1 MIQLHKSDLSLG
13 EINAVYYY
21 IHIFGRRT
29 TMKKHLYINGV
40 WKSVGKYKPLY
51 APYSEE
57 TLAEIA
63 QGTEDDVKE
72 AIVSAKNAMKEMKKL
87 SAYDRA
93 TILEKVA
100 QKMDERR
107 EEFAEIIA
115 KEAAKPIRAARG
127 EVDRTVQT
135 YKFAAEEAKRIYGE
149 TLPLDAAPGADGRI
163 AYTIRKPIGVIGA
176 ITPFN
181 FPLNLVAH
189 KVGPAIAAGNTIVLK
204 PADQTPLSAYAL
216 VELFEEAG
224 LPKGAFN
231 IISGPGSIVGEAI
244 VKSEDVA
251 SITFTGS
258 PKVGIG
264 IKEKAGLK
272 RVTLELGSNAAV
284 IIDEDV
290 ELTDEIIE
298 RVKWGAFV
306 NNGQVCISVQ
316 RVFVHEKKMEEFLT
330 KLKKAMETVVVGN
343 PLHEETDV
351 SALISK
357 KDVERI
363 DIWVQEAIK
372 EGANVLYG
380 GKKYDAR
387 IFEPTVLT
395 NVPEYVSVQCQE
407 VFGPLMTVNTF
418 KEFDEALEQV
428 NNSRYG
434 LQAGVFTNNLCK
446 AMRAIDELEVGGVMI
461 NDIPTFRVDHMPYGG
476 VKESGTGR
484 EGIKYAIEEMTE
496 MKLVC
501 IKK

>member
-1 MIQLHKSDLSLG
+1 
-13 EINAVYYY
+13 
-21 IHIFGRRT
+21 
-29 TMKKHLYINGV
+29 MKKHLYINGD
-40 WKSVGKYKPLY
+40 WKSVNTYKPLY

-63 QGTEDDVKE
+63 QGTEKDVQE
-72 AIVSAKNAMKEMKKL
+72 AVTSAKNAMKKMNTL
-87 SAYDRA
+87 TAYDRA

-100 QKMDERR
+100 QIMDERR

-127 EVDRTVQT
+127 EVDRTVLT

-189 KVGPAIAAGNTIVLK
+189 KVGPAIAAGNTVVLK
-204 PADQTPLSAYAL
+204 PADQTPLSSYAL

-224 LPKGAFN
+224 LPKGALN
-231 IISGPGSIVGEAI
+231 IISGPGATVGEAI
-244 VKSEDVA
+244 VKNDDVA

-290 ELTDEIIE
+290 ELTDEIME

-316 RVFVHEKKMEEFLT
+316 RVFVHEKRMDEFLS
-330 KLKKAMETVVVGN
+330 KLKKAMETVVVGDPMN
-343 PLHEETDV
+343 EETDV

-357 KDVERI
+357 KDVKRI
-363 DIWVQEAIK
+363 EMWVQEAIK
-372 EGANVLYG
+372 EGATVLYG
-380 GKKYDAR
+380 GKKRDER

-395 NVPEYVSVQCQE
+395 NVPEHVSVQCQE
-407 VFGPLMTVNTF
+407 VFGPVMTVNTF
-418 KEFDEALEQV
+418 KEFDEAIEKV
-428 NNSRYG
+428 NHSRYG
-434 LQAGVFTNNLCK
+434 LQAGVFTNNLFK

>member
-1 MIQLHKSDLSLG
+1 
-13 EINAVYYY
+13 
-21 IHIFGRRT
+21 
-29 TMKKHLYINGV
+29 MKKHLYINGN
-40 WKSVGKYKPLY
+40 WKSVNTYKPLY

-63 QGTEDDVKE
+63 QGTEEDVQE
-72 AIVSAKNAMKEMKKL
+72 AVTSAKNAVKKMNKL

-100 QKMDERR
+100 QKMNERR

-189 KVGPAIAAGNTIVLK
+189 KVGPAIAAGNTVVLK
-204 PADQTPLSAYAL
+204 PADQTPLSSYAL

-224 LPKGAFN
+224 LPKGALN
-231 IISGPGSIVGEAI
+231 IISGPGSTVGEAI
-244 VKSEDVA
+244 VKNNDVA

-258 PKVGIG
+258 PNVGIG

-316 RVFVHEKKMEEFLT
+316 RVFVHEERMDEFLS
-330 KLKKAMETVVVGN
+330 KLKKAMETVVVGD
-343 PLHEETDV
+343 PMIEETDV

-363 DIWVQEAIK
+363 EMWVQEAIK
-372 EGANVLYG
+372 EGATVLYG
-380 GKKYDAR
+380 GKKRDER
-387 IFEPTVLT
+387 IFEPTVLI
-395 NVPEYVSVQCQE
+395 NVPEHVSVQCQE

-418 KEFDEALEQV
+418 KEYDEAIERV
-428 NNSRYG
+428 NHSRYG
-434 LQAGVFTNNLCK
+434 LQAGVFTNNLFK

-501 IKK
+501 IKQ

>member
-1 MIQLHKSDLSLG
+1 
-13 EINAVYYY
+13 
-21 IHIFGRRT
+21 
-29 TMKKHLYINGV
+29 MKKHLYINGD
-40 WKSVGKYKPLY
+40 WKSVNTYKPLY

-63 QGTEDDVKE
+63 QGTEEDVQE
-72 AIVSAKNAMKEMKKL
+72 AVTSAKNAMKKMNTL
-87 SAYDRA
+87 TAYDRA

-100 QKMDERR
+100 QIMDERR

-127 EVDRTVQT
+127 EVDRTVLT

-189 KVGPAIAAGNTIVLK
+189 KVGPAIAAGNTVVLK
-204 PADQTPLSAYAL
+204 PADQTPLSSYAL

-224 LPKGAFN
+224 LPKGALN
-231 IISGPGSIVGEAI
+231 IISGPGATVGEAI
-244 VKSEDVA
+244 VKNDDVA

-290 ELTDEIIE
+290 ELTDEIME

-316 RVFVHEKKMEEFLT
+316 RVFVHEKRMDEFLS
-330 KLKKAMETVVVGN
+330 KLKKAMETVVVGDPMN
-343 PLHEETDV
+343 EETDV

-363 DIWVQEAIK
+363 EMWVQEAIK
-372 EGANVLYG
+372 EGATVLYG
-380 GKKYDAR
+380 GKKRDER

-395 NVPEYVSVQCQE
+395 NVPGHVSVQCQE
-407 VFGPLMTVNTF
+407 VFGPVMTVNTF
-418 KEFDEALEQV
+418 KEFDEAIEKV
-428 NNSRYG
+428 NHSRYG
-434 LQAGVFTNNLCK
+434 LQAGVFTNNLFK

>member
-1 MIQLHKSDLSLG
+1 
-13 EINAVYYY
+13 
-21 IHIFGRRT
+21 
-29 TMKKHLYINGV
+29 MKKHLYINGD
-40 WKSVGKYKPLY
+40 WKSVNTYKPLY

-63 QGTEDDVKE
+63 QGTEEDVQE
-72 AIVSAKNAMKEMKKL
+72 AVTSAKNAMKKMNTL
-87 SAYDRA
+87 TAYDRA
-93 TILEKVA
+93 NILEKVA
-100 QKMDERR
+100 QIMDERR

-127 EVDRTVQT
+127 EVDRTVLT

-149 TLPLDAAPGADGRI
+149 TLPLDAAPGAEGRI

-189 KVGPAIAAGNTIVLK
+189 KVGPAIAAGNTVVLK
-204 PADQTPLSAYAL
+204 PADQTPLSSYAL

-224 LPKGAFN
+224 LPKGVLN
-231 IISGPGSIVGEAI
+231 IISGPGATVGEAI
-244 VKSEDVA
+244 VKNDDVA

-290 ELTDEIIE
+290 ELTDEIME

-316 RVFVHEKKMEEFLT
+316 RVFVHEKRMDEFLS
-330 KLKKAMETVVVGN
+330 KLKKAMETVVVGDPMN
-343 PLHEETDV
+343 EETDV

-363 DIWVQEAIK
+363 DMWVQEAIK
-372 EGANVLYG
+372 EGATVLYG
-380 GKKYDAR
+380 GKKRDER

-395 NVPEYVSVQCQE
+395 NVPEHVSVQCQE
-407 VFGPLMTVNTF
+407 VFGPVMTVNTF
-418 KEFDEALEQV
+418 KEFDEAIEKV
-428 NNSRYG
+428 NHSRYG
-434 LQAGVFTNNLCK
+434 LQAGVFTNNLFK

>member
-1 MIQLHKSDLSLG
+1 
-13 EINAVYYY
+13 
-21 IHIFGRRT
+21 
-29 TMKKHLYINGV
+29 MKKHLYINGN
-40 WKSVGKYKPLY
+40 WKSVNTYKPLY

-63 QGTEDDVKE
+63 QGTEEDVKE
-72 AIVSAKNAMKEMKKL
+72 AVTAAKNAMTKMNTL

-189 KVGPAIAAGNTIVLK
+189 KVGPAIAAGNTVVLK
-204 PADQTPLSAYAL
+204 PADQTPLSSYAL

-224 LPKGAFN
+224 LPNGALN
-231 IISGPGSIVGEAI
+231 IISGPSPTVGEAI
-244 VKSEDVA
+244 VKNDYVA

-264 IKEKAGLK
+264 IKQKAGLK

-316 RVFVHEKKMEEFLT
+316 RIFVHETKIHEFLS
-330 KLKKAMETVVVGN
+330 KLKKAMESVVVGD
-343 PLHEETDV
+343 PLLEETDV

-363 DIWVQEAIK
+363 DMWVQEAIK
-372 EGANVLYG
+372 EGATVLCG
-380 GKKYDAR
+380 GKKQDAR

-395 NVPEYVSVQCQE
+395 NVPDHVSVQCQE

-418 KEFDEALEQV
+418 KEFDEAIEQV

-434 LQAGVFTNNLCK
+434 LQAGVFTNNLFK

>member
-1 MIQLHKSDLSLG
+1 
-13 EINAVYYY
+13 
-21 IHIFGRRT
+21 
-29 TMKKHLYINGV
+29 MKKHLYINGS
-40 WKSVGKYKPLY
+40 WKSVNTYKPLY

-63 QGTEDDVKE
+63 QGTEEDVKE
-72 AIVSAKNAMKEMKKL
+72 AVTAAKNAMTKMNKL

-189 KVGPAIAAGNTIVLK
+189 KVGPAIAAGNTVVLK
-204 PADQTPLSAYAL
+204 PADQTPLSSYAL

-224 LPKGAFN
+224 LPNGALN
-231 IISGPGSIVGEAI
+231 IISGPGPTVGEAI
-244 VKSEDVA
+244 VKNDYVA

-264 IKEKAGLK
+264 IKQKAGLK

-316 RVFVHEKKMEEFLT
+316 RVFVHETKIHEFLS
-330 KLKKAMETVVVGN
+330 KLKKAMESVVVGD
-343 PLHEETDV
+343 PSLEETDV

-363 DIWVQEAIK
+363 DMWVQEAIK
-372 EGANVLYG
+372 EGATVLCG
-380 GKKYDAR
+380 GKKQDAS

-395 NVPEYVSVQCQE
+395 NVPDHVSVQCQE

-418 KEFDEALEQV
+418 KEFDEAIEQV

-434 LQAGVFTNNLCK
+434 LQAGVFTNNLFK

>member
-1 MIQLHKSDLSLG
+1 
-13 EINAVYYY
+13 
-21 IHIFGRRT
+21 
-29 TMKKHLYINGV
+29 MKKHLYINGD
-40 WKSVGKYKPLY
+40 WKSVNTYKPLY

-63 QGTEDDVKE
+63 QGTEEDVQE
-72 AIVSAKNAMKEMKKL
+72 AVTAAKNAMKKMNTL

-189 KVGPAIAAGNTIVLK
+189 KVGPAIAAGNTVVLK
-204 PADQTPLSAYAL
+204 PADQTPLSSYAL

-224 LPKGAFN
+224 LPKGALN
-231 IISGPGSIVGEAI
+231 IISGPGSTVGEAL
-244 VKSEDVA
+244 VTNDDVA

-264 IKEKAGLK
+264 IKAKAGLK

-290 ELTDEIIE
+290 ELTDELIE

-316 RVFVHEKKMEEFLT
+316 RVFVHEKRTDEFLS
-330 KLKKAMETVVVGN
+330 KLKKAMETVVVGD

-363 DIWVQEAIK
+363 EMWVQEAIK
-372 EGANVLYG
+372 EGAAVLYG
-380 GKKYDAR
+380 GKKHDTR

-418 KEFDEALEQV
+418 KEFDEAIEQV
-428 NNSRYG
+428 NHSRYG
-434 LQAGVFTNNLCK
+434 LQAGVFTNNLFK

>member
-1 MIQLHKSDLSLG
+1 
-13 EINAVYYY
+13 
-21 IHIFGRRT
+21 
-29 TMKKHLYINGV
+29 MKKHLYINGD
-40 WKSVGKYKPLY
+40 WKSVNTYKPLY

-57 TLAEIA
+57 ILAEIA
-63 QGTEDDVKE
+63 QGTEEDVKE
-72 AIVSAKNAMKEMKKL
+72 AVIAAKNAMTKMNKL

-93 TILEKVA
+93 IILEKVA

-189 KVGPAIAAGNTIVLK
+189 KVGPAIAAGNTVVLK
-204 PADQTPLSAYAL
+204 PADQTPLSSYAL

-224 LPKGAFN
+224 LPNGALN
-231 IISGPGSIVGEAI
+231 IISGPGSTVGEAI
-244 VKSEDVA
+244 VKNDYVA

-264 IKEKAGLK
+264 IKQKAGLK

-316 RVFVHEKKMEEFLT
+316 RVFVHETKMHEFLS
-330 KLKKAMETVVVGN
+330 KLKKAMESVVVGD
-343 PLHEETDV
+343 PLLEETDV

-363 DIWVQEAIK
+363 DMWVQEAIK
-372 EGANVLYG
+372 EGATILHG
-380 GKKYDAR
+380 GKKRDAR

-395 NVPEYVSVQCQE
+395 NVPNHVSVQCQE

-418 KEFDEALEQV
+418 KEFDEAIEQV

-434 LQAGVFTNNLCK
+434 LQAGVFTNNLFK
-446 AMRAIDELEVGGVMI
+446 AMRAIDELEV
-461 NDIPTFRVDHMPYGG
+461 GG

>member
-1 MIQLHKSDLSLG
+1 
-13 EINAVYYY
+13 
-21 IHIFGRRT
+21 
-29 TMKKHLYINGV
+29 MKKHLYINGN
-40 WKSVGKYKPLY
+40 WKSVNTYKPLY

-63 QGTEDDVKE
+63 QGTEEDVKE
-72 AIVSAKNAMKEMKKL
+72 AVTAAKNAMTKMNTL

-107 EEFAEIIA
+107 DEFAEIIA

-189 KVGPAIAAGNTIVLK
+189 KVGPAIAAGNTVVLK
-204 PADQTPLSAYAL
+204 PADQTPLSSYAL

-224 LPKGAFN
+224 LPNGALN
-231 IISGPGSIVGEAI
+231 IISGPGPTVGEAI
-244 VKSEDVA
+244 VKNDYVA

-264 IKEKAGLK
+264 IKQKAGLK

-316 RVFVHEKKMEEFLT
+316 RVFVHDTKIHEFLS
-330 KLKKAMETVVVGN
+330 KLKKAMESVVVGD
-343 PLHEETDV
+343 PLLEETDV

-363 DIWVQEAIK
+363 DMWVQEAIK
-372 EGANVLYG
+372 EGATVLCG
-380 GKKYDAR
+380 GKKQDAR

-395 NVPEYVSVQCQE
+395 NVPDHVSVQCQE

-418 KEFDEALEQV
+418 KEFDEAIEQV

-434 LQAGVFTNNLCK
+434 LQAGVFTNNLFK

>member
-1 MIQLHKSDLSLG
+1 
-13 EINAVYYY
+13 
-21 IHIFGRRT
+21 
-29 TMKKHLYINGV
+29 MKKHLYINGS
-40 WKSVGKYKPLY
+40 WKSVNTYKPLY

-63 QGTEDDVKE
+63 QGTEEDVKE
-72 AIVSAKNAMKEMKKL
+72 AVTAAKNAMTKMNTL

-189 KVGPAIAAGNTIVLK
+189 KVGPAIAAGNTVVLK
-204 PADQTPLSAYAL
+204 PADQTPLSSYAL

-224 LPKGAFN
+224 LPNGALN
-231 IISGPGSIVGEAI
+231 IISGPGPTVGEAI
-244 VKSEDVA
+244 VKNDYVA

-264 IKEKAGLK
+264 IKQKAGLK

-316 RVFVHEKKMEEFLT
+316 RVFVHETKIHEFLS
-330 KLKKAMETVVVGN
+330 KLKKAMESVVVGD
-343 PLHEETDV
+343 PSLEETDV

-363 DIWVQEAIK
+363 DMWVQEAIK
-372 EGANVLYG
+372 EGATVLCG
-380 GKKYDAR
+380 GKKQDAR

-395 NVPEYVSVQCQE
+395 NVPDHVSVQCQE

-418 KEFDEALEQV
+418 KEFDEAIEQV

-434 LQAGVFTNNLCK
+434 LQAGVFTNNLFK

>member
-1 MIQLHKSDLSLG
+1 
-13 EINAVYYY
+13 
-21 IHIFGRRT
+21 
-29 TMKKHLYINGV
+29 MKKHLYINGD
-40 WKSVGKYKPLY
+40 WKSVNTYKPLY

-63 QGTEDDVKE
+63 QGTEEDVQE
-72 AIVSAKNAMKEMKKL
+72 AVTSAKNAMKKMNTL
-87 SAYDRA
+87 TAYDRA

-100 QKMDERR
+100 QIMDERR

-127 EVDRTVQT
+127 EVDRTVLT

-189 KVGPAIAAGNTIVLK
+189 KVGPAIAAGNTVVLK
-204 PADQTPLSAYAL
+204 PADQTPLSSYAL

-224 LPKGAFN
+224 LPKGALN
-231 IISGPGSIVGEAI
+231 IISGPGATVGEAI
-244 VKSEDVA
+244 VKNDDVA

-290 ELTDEIIE
+290 ELTDEIME

-316 RVFVHEKKMEEFLT
+316 RVFVHEKRMDEFLS
-330 KLKKAMETVVVGN
+330 KLKKAMETVVVGDPMN
-343 PLHEETDV
+343 EETDV

-357 KDVERI
+357 KDVKRI
-363 DIWVQEAIK
+363 EMWVQEAIK
-372 EGANVLYG
+372 EGATVLYG
-380 GKKYDAR
+380 GKKRDER

-395 NVPEYVSVQCQE
+395 NVPEHVSVQYQE
-407 VFGPLMTVNTF
+407 VFGPVMTVNTF
-418 KEFDEALEQV
+418 KEFDEAIEKV
-428 NNSRYG
+428 NHSRYG
-434 LQAGVFTNNLCK
+434 LQAGVFTNNLFK

>member
-1 MIQLHKSDLSLG
+1 
-13 EINAVYYY
+13 
-21 IHIFGRRT
+21 
-29 TMKKHLYINGV
+29 MKKHLYINGN
-40 WKSVGKYKPLY
+40 WKSVNTYKPLY

-63 QGTEDDVKE
+63 QGTEEDVKE
-72 AIVSAKNAMKEMKKL
+72 AVTAAKNAMIKMNTL

-189 KVGPAIAAGNTIVLK
+189 KVGPAIAAGNTVVLK
-204 PADQTPLSAYAL
+204 PADQTPLSSYAL

-224 LPKGAFN
+224 LPNGALN
-231 IISGPGSIVGEAI
+231 IISGPGPTVGEAI
-244 VKSEDVA
+244 VKNDYVA

-264 IKEKAGLK
+264 IKQKAGLK

-316 RVFVHEKKMEEFLT
+316 RIFVHETKIHEFLS
-330 KLKKAMETVVVGN
+330 KLKKAMESVVVGD
-343 PLHEETDV
+343 PLLEETDV

-363 DIWVQEAIK
+363 DMWVQEAIK
-372 EGANVLYG
+372 EGATVLCG
-380 GKKYDAR
+380 GKKQDAR

-395 NVPEYVSVQCQE
+395 NVPNHVSVQCQE

-418 KEFDEALEQV
+418 KEFDEAIEQV

-434 LQAGVFTNNLCK
+434 LQAGVFTNNLFK

>member
-1 MIQLHKSDLSLG
+1 
-13 EINAVYYY
+13 
-21 IHIFGRRT
+21 
-29 TMKKHLYINGV
+29 MKKHLYINGS
-40 WKSVGKYKPLY
+40 WKSVNTYKPLY

-63 QGTEDDVKE
+63 QGTEEDVKE
-72 AIVSAKNAMKEMKKL
+72 AVTAAKNAMIKMNTL

-189 KVGPAIAAGNTIVLK
+189 KVGPAIAAGNTVVLK
-204 PADQTPLSAYAL
+204 PADQTPLSSYAL

-224 LPKGAFN
+224 LPNGALN
-231 IISGPGSIVGEAI
+231 IISGPGPTVGEAI
-244 VKSEDVA
+244 VKNDYVA

-264 IKEKAGLK
+264 IKQKAGLK

-316 RVFVHEKKMEEFLT
+316 RIFVHETKIHEFLS
-330 KLKKAMETVVVGN
+330 KLKKAMESVVVGD
-343 PLHEETDV
+343 PLLEETDV

-363 DIWVQEAIK
+363 DMWVQEAIK
-372 EGANVLYG
+372 EGATVLCG
-380 GKKYDAR
+380 GKKQDAR

-395 NVPEYVSVQCQE
+395 NVPDHVSVQCQE

-418 KEFDEALEQV
+418 KEFDEAIEQV

-434 LQAGVFTNNLCK
+434 LQAGVFTNNLFK

>member
-1 MIQLHKSDLSLG
+1 
-13 EINAVYYY
+13 
-21 IHIFGRRT
+21 
-29 TMKKHLYINGV
+29 MKKHLYINGD
-40 WKSVGKYKPLY
+40 WKSVNTYKPLY

-63 QGTEDDVKE
+63 QGTEEDVKE
-72 AIVSAKNAMKEMKKL
+72 AVTAAKNAMTKMNTL

-189 KVGPAIAAGNTIVLK
+189 KVGPAIAAGNTVVLK
-204 PADQTPLSAYAL
+204 PADQTPLSSYAL

-224 LPKGAFN
+224 LPNGALN
-231 IISGPGSIVGEAI
+231 IISGPGPTVGEAI
-244 VKSEDVA
+244 VKNDYVA

-264 IKEKAGLK
+264 IKQKAGLK

-316 RVFVHEKKMEEFLT
+316 RVFVHETKIHEFLS
-330 KLKKAMETVVVGN
+330 KLKKAMESVVVGD
-343 PLHEETDV
+343 PLLEETDV

-357 KDVERI
+357 K
-363 DIWVQEAIK
+363 
-372 EGANVLYG
+372 
-380 GKKYDAR
+380 
-387 IFEPTVLT
+387 
-395 NVPEYVSVQCQE
+395 
-407 VFGPLMTVNTF
+407 M
-418 KEFDEALEQV
+418 
-428 NNSRYG
+428 
-434 LQAGVFTNNLCK
+434 
-446 AMRAIDELEVGGVMI
+446 
-461 NDIPTFRVDHMPYGG
+461 
-476 VKESGTGR
+476 
-484 EGIKYAIEEMTE
+484 
-496 MKLVC
+496 
-501 IKK
+501 

>member
-1 MIQLHKSDLSLG
+1 
-13 EINAVYYY
+13 
-21 IHIFGRRT
+21 
-29 TMKKHLYINGV
+29 MKKHLYINGS
-40 WKSVGKYKPLY
+40 WKSVNTYKPLY

-63 QGTEDDVKE
+63 QGTEEDVKE
-72 AIVSAKNAMKEMKKL
+72 AVTAAKNAMTKMNKL

-189 KVGPAIAAGNTIVLK
+189 KVGPAIAAGNTVVLK
-204 PADQTPLSAYAL
+204 PADQTPLSSYAL

-224 LPKGAFN
+224 LPNGALN
-231 IISGPGSIVGEAI
+231 IISGPGPTVGKAI
-244 VKSEDVA
+244 VKNDYVA

-264 IKEKAGLK
+264 IKQKAGLK

-316 RVFVHEKKMEEFLT
+316 RVFVHETKIHEFLS
-330 KLKKAMETVVVGN
+330 KLKKAMESVVVGD
-343 PLHEETDV
+343 PSLEETDV

-363 DIWVQEAIK
+363 DMWVQEAIK
-372 EGANVLYG
+372 EGATVLCG
-380 GKKYDAR
+380 GKKQDAR

-395 NVPEYVSVQCQE
+395 NVPDHVSVQCQE

-418 KEFDEALEQV
+418 KEFDEAIEQV

-434 LQAGVFTNNLCK
+434 LQAGVFTNNLFK

>member
-1 MIQLHKSDLSLG
+1 
-13 EINAVYYY
+13 
-21 IHIFGRRT
+21 
-29 TMKKHLYINGV
+29 MKKDLYINGV
-40 WKSVGKYKPLY
+40 WQEAPTYKTLY

-57 TLAEIA
+57 VLAEIA
-63 QGTEDDVKE
+63 QGTEKE
-72 AIVSAKNAMKEMKKL
+72 AREAVAAAKKATKEMAAL
-87 SAYDRA
+87 SAFDRA
-93 TILEKVA
+93 SILETVA
-100 QKMDERR
+100 RKMDERR
-107 EEFAEIIA
+107 EEFAQIIA

-135 YKFAAEEAKRIYGE
+135 YRFAAEEAKRIYGE

-163 AYTIRKPIGVIGA
+163 AYTVRKPIGVIGA

-204 PADQTPLSAYAL
+204 PADQTPLSSYAL

-231 IISGPGSIVGEAI
+231 IVSGRGSIVGEAM
-244 VKSEDVA
+244 VKDDNIA

-258 PKVGIG
+258 PQVGIG
-264 IKEKAGLK
+264 IKAKAGLK

-284 IIDEDV
+284 VIDENV

-316 RVFVHEKKMEEFLT
+316 RVFVHENKIKEFAEKLT
-330 KLKKAMETVVVGN
+330 KAMDKVVVGD
-343 PLHEETDV
+343 PLDEETDV

-357 KDVERI
+357 GDVDRI
-363 DIWVQEAIK
+363 DTWVQEAVK
-372 EGANVLYG
+372 EGAKVVYG
-380 GKKYDAR
+380 GKKRDAR

-395 NVPEYVSVQCQE
+395 NVPDHVSVQCQE
-407 VFGPLMTVNTF
+407 VFGPVVTVNAFRT
-418 KEFDEALEQV
+418 FDEALEKV

-434 LQAGVFTNNLCK
+434 LQAGVFTNDLTK

>member
-1 MIQLHKSDLSLG
+1 
-13 EINAVYYY
+13 
-21 IHIFGRRT
+21 
-29 TMKKHLYINGV
+29 MKKHLYIDGA
-40 WKSVGKYKPLY
+40 WKEVGAYKTLY

-57 TLAEIA
+57 VLAEIA
-63 QGTEDDVKE
+63 QGTEEDVQK
-72 AIVSAKNAMKEMKKL
+72 AISSAKKAMKEMGKL

-93 TILEKVA
+93 SILETVA
-100 QKMDERR
+100 QKMHERR

-163 AYTIRKPIGVIGA
+163 AYTVRKPIGVIGA

-204 PADQTPLSAYAL
+204 PADQTPLSSYAL

-231 IISGPGSIVGEAI
+231 IVSGRGSIVGEAL
-244 VKSEDVA
+244 VKDDRVA

-264 IKEKAGLK
+264 IKAKAGLK

-284 IIDEDV
+284 VIDENV
-290 ELTDEIIE
+290 ELTEGVIE

-316 RVFVHEKKMEEFLT
+316 RVFVHENKMEEFTEKLT
-330 KLKKAMETVVVGN
+330 KAMEKVVVGD

-357 KDVERI
+357 NDVNRI
-363 DIWVQEAIK
+363 ELWIQEAVK
-372 EGANVLYG
+372 EGATVLCG
-380 GKKYDAR
+380 GKKRDAR

-395 NVPEYVSVQCQE
+395 NVPNHVSVQCQE
-407 VFGPLMTVNTF
+407 VFGPVMTVNTF
-418 KEFDEALEQV
+418 QTFEEALEMV

-434 LQAGVFTNNLCK
+434 LQAGVFTTDLTK

>member
-1 MIQLHKSDLSLG
+1 
-13 EINAVYYY
+13 
-21 IHIFGRRT
+21 
-29 TMKKHLYINGV
+29 MKKHLYINGV
-40 WKSVGKYKPLY
+40 WKSVGTYKPLY

-57 TLAEIA
+57 ILAEIA

-107 EEFAEIIA
+107 EEFAVIIA

-149 TLPLDAAPGADGRI
+149 TLPLDAAPGAEGRI
-163 AYTIRKPIGVIGA
+163 AYTIRQPIGVIGA

-204 PADQTPLSAYAL
+204 PADQTPLSSYAL
-216 VELFEEAG
+216 VELFEESG

-231 IISGPGSIVGEAI
+231 IISGPGPVVGEAL
-244 VKSEDVA
+244 VKDENVA
-251 SITFTGS
+251 CITFTGS

-264 IKEKAGLK
+264 IKQKAGLK

-316 RVFVHEKKMEEFLT
+316 RVFVHECKIDEFIT
-330 KLKKAMETVVVGN
+330 KLTKAMENVVVGD

-357 KDVERI
+357 KDVERVSS
-363 DIWVQEAIK
+363 WVEEAVK
-372 EGANVLYG
+372 AGANVVYG
-380 GKKYDAR
+380 GNKRDAR

-407 VFGPLMTVNTF
+407 VFGPLMTVNRF
-418 KEFDEALEQV
+418 KEFDEAIEQV

>member
-1 MIQLHKSDLSLG
+1 
-13 EINAVYYY
+13 
-21 IHIFGRRT
+21 
-29 TMKKHLYINGV
+29 MKKHLYINGD
-40 WKSVGKYKPLY
+40 WKSVNTYKPLY

-63 QGTEDDVKE
+63 QGTEEDVQE
-72 AIVSAKNAMKEMKKL
+72 AVTSAKNAMKKMNTL
-87 SAYDRA
+87 TAYDRA

-100 QKMDERR
+100 QIMDERR

-115 KEAAKPIRAARG
+115 KEAAKSIRAARG
-127 EVDRTVQT
+127 EVDRTVLT

-189 KVGPAIAAGNTIVLK
+189 KVGPAIAAGNTVVLK
-204 PADQTPLSAYAL
+204 PADQTPLSSYAL

-224 LPKGAFN
+224 LPKGALN
-231 IISGPGSIVGEAI
+231 IISGPGATVGEAI
-244 VKSEDVA
+244 VKNDDVA

-290 ELTDEIIE
+290 ELTDEIME

-316 RVFVHEKKMEEFLT
+316 RVFVHEKRMDEFLS
-330 KLKKAMETVVVGN
+330 KLKKAMETVVVGDPMN
-343 PLHEETDV
+343 EETDV

-357 KDVERI
+357 KDVKRI
-363 DIWVQEAIK
+363 EMWVQEAIK
-372 EGANVLYG
+372 EGATVLYG
-380 GKKYDAR
+380 GKKRDER

-395 NVPEYVSVQCQE
+395 NVPEHVSVQYQE
-407 VFGPLMTVNTF
+407 VFGPVMTVNTF
-418 KEFDEALEQV
+418 KEFDEAIEKV
-428 NNSRYG
+428 NHSRYG
-434 LQAGVFTNNLCK
+434 LQAGVFTNNLFK

>member
-1 MIQLHKSDLSLG
+1 
-13 EINAVYYY
+13 
-21 IHIFGRRT
+21 
-29 TMKKHLYINGV
+29 MKNHLYINGD
-40 WKSVGKYKPLY
+40 WKSVNTYKPLY

-57 TLAEIA
+57 ILAEIA
-63 QGTEDDVKE
+63 QGTEKDVQE
-72 AIVSAKNAMKEMKKL
+72 AVTSAKNAMQKMNKL

-149 TLPLDAAPGADGRI
+149 TLPLDAASGADGRI

-181 FPLNLVAH
+181 FPLNLVAY
-189 KVGPAIAAGNTIVLK
+189 KVGPAIAAGNTVVLK
-204 PADQTPLSAYAL
+204 PADQTPLSSYAL

-224 LPKGAFN
+224 LPKGALN
-231 IISGPGSIVGEAI
+231 IISGPGPTVGEAM
-244 VKSEDVA
+244 VKNDEVA
-251 SITFTGS
+251 FITFTGS

-306 NNGQVCISVQ
+306 NSGQVCISVQ
-316 RVFVHEKKMEEFLT
+316 RVFVHENRIDEFLS
-330 KLKKAMETVVVGN
+330 KLKKAMETVVVGD
-343 PLHEETDV
+343 PLQEETDV

-357 KDVERI
+357 KDVGRI
-363 DIWVQEAIK
+363 EMWVQEAIG
-372 EGANVLYG
+372 EGATVLYG
-380 GKKYDAR
+380 GRKHDAR

-395 NVPEYVSVQCQE
+395 NVPEHVSVQCQE
-407 VFGPLMTVNTF
+407 VFGPLLTVNPF
-418 KEFDEALEQV
+418 KEFDEAIERV

-434 LQAGVFTNNLCK
+434 LQAGVFTNNLLK
-446 AMRAIDELEVGGVMI
+446 AMRAIDKLEVGGVMI

>member
-1 MIQLHKSDLSLG
+1 
-13 EINAVYYY
+13 
-21 IHIFGRRT
+21 
-29 TMKKHLYINGV
+29 MKKHLYINGS
-40 WKSVGKYKPLY
+40 WKSVNTYKPLY

-63 QGTEDDVKE
+63 QGTEEDVKE
-72 AIVSAKNAMKEMKKL
+72 AVTAAKNAMIKMNKL

-149 TLPLDAAPGADGRI
+149 TLPLDAAPGADGCI

-189 KVGPAIAAGNTIVLK
+189 KVGPAIAAGNTVVLK
-204 PADQTPLSAYAL
+204 PADQTPLSSYAL

-224 LPKGAFN
+224 LPNGALN
-231 IISGPGSIVGEAI
+231 IISGPGPTVGEGI
-244 VKSEDVA
+244 VKNDYVA

-258 PKVGIG
+258 PKIGIG
-264 IKEKAGLK
+264 IKQKAGLK

-316 RVFVHEKKMEEFLT
+316 RVFVHETKIHEFLS
-330 KLKKAMETVVVGN
+330 KLKKAMESVVVGD
-343 PLHEETDV
+343 PLLEETDV

-363 DIWVQEAIK
+363 DMWVQEAIK
-372 EGANVLYG
+372 EGATVLCG
-380 GKKYDAR
+380 GKKQDAR

-395 NVPEYVSVQCQE
+395 NVPNHVSVQCQE

-418 KEFDEALEQV
+418 KEFDEAIEQV

-434 LQAGVFTNNLCK
+434 LQAGVFTNNLFK

>member
-1 MIQLHKSDLSLG
+1 
-13 EINAVYYY
+13 
-21 IHIFGRRT
+21 
-29 TMKKHLYINGV
+29 MKKHLYINGD
-40 WKSVGKYKPLY
+40 WKSVNTYKPLY

-63 QGTEDDVKE
+63 QGTEEDVQE
-72 AIVSAKNAMKEMKKL
+72 AVTSAKNAMKKMNTL
-87 SAYDRA
+87 TAYDRA

-100 QKMDERR
+100 QIIDERR

-127 EVDRTVQT
+127 EVDRTVLT

-189 KVGPAIAAGNTIVLK
+189 KVGPAIAAGNTVVLK
-204 PADQTPLSAYAL
+204 PADQTPLSSYAL

-224 LPKGAFN
+224 LPKGALN
-231 IISGPGSIVGEAI
+231 IISGPGATVGEAI
-244 VKSEDVA
+244 VKNDDVA

-290 ELTDEIIE
+290 ELTDEIME

-316 RVFVHEKKMEEFLT
+316 RVFVHEKRMDEFLS
-330 KLKKAMETVVVGN
+330 KLKKAMETVVVGDPMN
-343 PLHEETDV
+343 EETDV

-357 KDVERI
+357 KDVKRI
-363 DIWVQEAIK
+363 EMWVQEAIK
-372 EGANVLYG
+372 EGATVLYG
-380 GKKYDAR
+380 GKKRDER

-395 NVPEYVSVQCQE
+395 NVPEHVSVQCQE
-407 VFGPLMTVNTF
+407 VFGPVMTVNTF
-418 KEFDEALEQV
+418 KEFDEAIEKV
-428 NNSRYG
+428 NHSRYG
-434 LQAGVFTNNLCK
+434 LQAGVFTNNLFK
-446 AMRAIDELEVGGVMI
+446 AIRAIDELEVGGVMI